1 MADTLTAHP
10 GGVLDPSL
18 QRSFTL
24 TDSVRRYIATQDA
37 HHRKHSFVH
46 ELRELLNAA
55 GIEFDEKYLL

>member
-1 MADTLTAHP
+1 MAGGLCSVHGEPTA
-10 GGVLDPSL
+10 
-18 QRSFTL
+18 